1 MSFPTQIFCQVN
13 NNTYDIAFAQ
23 LYQDLHL
30 VLGCPE
36 WYDDFDLNL
45 LGPTVCQINEIVS
58 ARQTF
63 NR

>member
-1 MSFPTQIFCQVN
+1 MLLILLMSSIRYEVLSRHEVRFPIQIFCQVN

-36 WYDDFDLNL
+36 WYNDFDLN
-45 LGPTVCQINEIVS
+45 
-58 ARQTF
+58 
-63 NR
+63 